1 MLVSAHKFL
10 YMIVGLVAGFLIGF
24 AFANGINREE
34 QDELRAEL
42 TRLRA
47 ATPQMG
53 GGEATATT
61 AAGNPDARAADNSAE
76 PTLTEDDLRRA
87 IARGDAA
94 PNDLALQR
102 NLGRGLYLYAMNSG
116 NTALIPD
123 AARMLKRAHDGD
135 PKDYETMVLL
145 GNALFDVGQ
154 KGEPASFSEAR
165 AYYLKALDMKPDD
178 VNVRTDLGLT
188 YYFGKPS
195 DPQRAIREY
204 RKSLAIEPRHEMT
217 IQNLVAALIAT
228 RNLAEAQQRIDEL
241 KSLNPANPALPD
253 LAAQLEQ
260 GKTAAK

>member
-1 MLVSAHKFL
+1 
-10 YMIVGLVAGFLIGF
+10 
-24 AFANGINREE
+24 
-34 QDELRAEL
+34 
-42 TRLRA
+42 
-47 ATPQMG
+47 
-53 GGEATATT
+53 
-61 AAGNPDARAADNSAE
+61 
-76 PTLTEDDLRRA
+76 
-87 IARGDAA
+87 
-94 PNDLALQR
+94 
-102 NLGRGLYLYAMNSG
+102 
-116 NTALIPD
+116 
-123 AARMLKRAHDGD
+123 MLKRAHDGD

-154 KGEPASFSEAR
+154 NGEPASFGEAR

-217 IQNLVAALIAT
+217 IQNLAAALIAT

-260 GKTAAK
+260 SKTAAK